1 MSSPFLEIVELAN
14 GKVALRRADEEG
26 EPLLVIEFSDDAREY
41 LQGNYIEVAKVMISA
56 GMQMAGQMMDDED
69 EDGEL
74 IPEDRVLH

>member
-14 GKVALRRADEEG
+14 GKVALRRSDEEG

-69 EDGEL
+69 EDCEL

>member
-14 GKVALRRADEEG
+14 GKVALRRSDEEG

-74 IPEDRVLH
+74 IPEDRDLH

>member
-14 GKVALRRADEEG
+14 GKVALRRSDEEG

-56 GMQMAGQMMDDED
+56 GIRMATD
-69 EDGEL
+69 
-74 IPEDRVLH
+74 